1 MGTLN
6 NIGNILS
13 SSANG
18 SVFGGSNGINVQLL
32 LDVAL
37 AAAQAP
43 LQSLHQQQ
51 SALQAKTNALQRI
64 QGDINNLTTA
74 VSALSSTSGAVNSVT
89 ATSSNSAVLTASADP
104 TALGGTH
111 SIVVN
116 SLATT
121 SSSYTNPVASA
132 TTALGTGSF
141 QITVG
146 SQPPVT
152 ITVNNT
158 NNTLNGL
165 AAAINGQKAGVTASV
180 INDANGAR
188 LALVSNT
195 TGAPGNITISNDS
208 TGLGFHLAVT
218 GSNASLVVDGVPIN
232 STSNS
237 VSGVISGATIQLT
250 GAAPGATVS
259 LTLSPDANQA
269 TTAINQFVTAWNKVM
284 QDVNAQF
291 AVASNGTGGGPLE
304 ADGTLRQ
311 IQNQLLSG
319 VTGSVSG
326 NNGFVNLAS
335 IGVNMNN
342 DGTLAVNSGTL
353 SNALNNNFRSVQTL
367 LQGTV
372 GVATGL
378 ANTLNQITDPSNGS
392 VTLDLQGFSK
402 ESQDLTQQINSMQS
416 QLLLQQQTLTDQYA
430 RMQTTLQ
437 EMPLLQ
443 NQLTMQ
449 LAALGH

>member
-1 MGTLN
+1 M
-6 NIGNILS
+6 
-13 SSANG
+13 
-18 SVFGGSNGINVQLL
+18 
-32 LDVAL
+32 
-37 AAAQAP
+37 
-43 LQSLHQQQ
+43 
-51 SALQAKTNALQRI
+51 
-64 QGDINNLTTA
+64 
-74 VSALSSTSGAVNSVT
+74 
-89 ATSSNSAVLTASADP
+89 
-104 TALGGTH
+104 
-111 SIVVN
+111 
-116 SLATT
+116 
-121 SSSYTNPVASA
+121 
-132 TTALGTGSF
+132 
-141 QITVG
+141 
-146 SQPPVT
+146 
-152 ITVNNT
+152 
-158 NNTLNGL
+158 
-165 AAAINGQKAGVTASV
+165 
-180 INDANGAR
+180 
-188 LALVSNT
+188 
-195 TGAPGNITISNDS
+195 
-208 TGLGFHLAVT
+208 
-218 GSNASLVVDGVPIN
+218 
-232 STSNS
+232 
-237 VSGVISGATIQLT
+237 
-250 GAAPGATVS
+250 S

-291 AVASNGTGGGPLE
+291 AVASNGTGAGPLE

>member
-37 AAAQAP
+37 AAAEAP
-43 LQSLHQQQ
+43 LASLQQQQ
-51 SALQAKTNALQRI
+51 SALQTKTKALQGI
-64 QGDINNLTTA
+64 QDDINSLTTA
-74 VSALSSTSGAVNSVT
+74 VGDLSSASGAVNSLT
-89 ATSSNSAVLTASADP
+89 ATSSDSTVLTASADP

-111 SIVVN
+111 SIIVN

-121 SSSYTNPVASA
+121 SSYYTNAVASA
-132 TTALGTGSF
+132 TTAIGTGSF
-141 QITVG
+141 QVTVG
-146 SQPPVT
+146 SQAAVP
-152 ITVNNT
+152 ITVDNT
-158 NNTLNGL
+158 NNTLTGL

-195 TGAPGNITISNDS
+195 SGAPGNITITNDS
-208 TGLGFHLAVT
+208 TGLGFHQAVT

-232 STSNS
+232 STSNTL
-237 VSGVISGATIQLT
+237 SGVISGATIQLT
-250 GAAPGATVS
+250 AAAPGRTVS
-259 LTLSPDANQA
+259 LTLSPDASQA
-269 TTAINQFVTAWNKVM
+269 TKAINQFVSDWNKVM
-284 QDVNAQF
+284 QDVNSQF
-291 AVASNGTGGGPLE
+291 AVTSTGTGGGPLE
-304 ADGTLRQ
+304 ADGTLRGL
-311 IQNQLLSG
+311 QNQLLSA
-319 VTGSVSG
+319 VTTSISG

-353 SNALNNNFRSVQTL
+353 SNALNNNFSSVHAM
-367 LQGTV
+367 LQGAG
-372 GVATGL
+372 GVATVL
-378 ANTLNQITDPSNGS
+378 ANTLKQITDPTNGS

-402 ESQDLTQQINSMQS
+402 ESQDLTQQLNAMQS

-430 RMQTTLQ
+430 KMQTTLQ

-443 NQLTMQ
+443 NQLTEQ

>member
-37 AAAQAP
+37 AAAEAP
-43 LQSLHQQQ
+43 LVSLQREQ
-51 SALQAKTNALQRI
+51 SALQAKTKALQSI
-64 QGDINNLTTA
+64 QDDINSLTTG
-74 VSALSSTSGAVNSVT
+74 VSDLSSASGAVNSLT
-89 ATSSNSAVLTASADP
+89 ATSSDSTVLTASADP

-121 SSSYTNPVASA
+121 SSYYTNPAASA
-132 TTALGTGSF
+132 TTAIGTGSF

-146 SQPPVT
+146 SQPAVT
-152 ITVNNT
+152 ITVDNT

-195 TGAPGNITISNDS
+195 SGAPGNITISNDS
-208 TGLGFHLAVT
+208 TGLGFHQAVT

-232 STSNS
+232 STSNIL
-237 VSGVISGATIQLT
+237 SGVISGATIQLT
-250 GAAPGATVS
+250 GAAPGRTVS
-259 LTLSPDANQA
+259 LTLSPDAAQA
-269 TTAINQFVTAWNKVM
+269 TKAINQFVTSWNKVM
-284 QDVNAQF
+284 QDVNLQF
-291 AVASNGTGGGPLE
+291 AVTSTGRAGGPLE
-304 ADGTLRQ
+304 ADGTLRDV
-311 IQNQLLSG
+311 QNQLLSA
-319 VTGSVSG
+319 VTHSITG

-353 SNALNNNFRSVQTL
+353 SNALNNNFSSVHTL
-367 LQGTV
+367 LQGTA

-378 ANTLNQITDPSNGS
+378 ANTLKQITDPSNGT

-402 ESQDLTQQINSMQS
+402 ESQDLTQQINTMQS
-416 QLLLQQQTLTDQYA
+416 QLLLQQQTLTNQYA
-430 RMQTTLQ
+430 AMQTTLQ

-449 LAALGH
+449 LAALGR

>member
-18 SVFGGSNGINVQLL
+18 SVFGGSNGINVQAL

-37 AAAQAP
+37 AAAEAP
-43 LQSLHQQQ
+43 LQSLLQQQ
-51 SALQAKTNALQRI
+51 SALQAKTNALQSI
-64 QGDINNLTTA
+64 QGDINSLATSVSDLSTA
-74 VSALSSTSGAVNSVT
+74 SGAVNSVT
-89 ATSSNSAVLTASADP
+89 ATSSDSTVLTASADP

-121 SSSYTNPVASA
+121 SSYYTNPVASA
-132 TTALGTGSF
+132 TTTIGTGSF

-146 SQPPVT
+146 SQSPVT

-165 AAAINGQKAGVTASV
+165 VAAINGQNAGVTASV

-195 TGAPGNITISNDS
+195 SGAPGNITISNDS
-208 TGLGFHLAVT
+208 TGLGFHQAVT

-232 STSNS
+232 STSNTL
-237 VSGVISGATIQLT
+237 SGVISGATIQLT
-250 GAAPGATVS
+250 GAAPGRAVS
-259 LTLSPDANQA
+259 LTLAPDSSQA
-269 TTAINQFVTAWNKVM
+269 TKAINQFVSDWNKVM
-284 QDVNAQF
+284 QDVNLQF
-291 AVASNGTGGGPLE
+291 AVTPTGIAGGALE
-304 ADGTLRQ
+304 SDGTLRDV
-311 IQNQLLSG
+311 QNQLLSA
-319 VTGSVSG
+319 VTHSITG

-342 DGTLAVNSGTL
+342 DGTLAVNSATL
-353 SNALNNNFRSVQTL
+353 SNALNNNFSSVHTL
-367 LQGTV
+367 LQGAT

-378 ANTLNQITDPSNGS
+378 ANTLKQITDPSNGS

-402 ESQDLTQQINSMQS
+402 ESQDLTQQISTLQS
-416 QLLLQQQTLTDQYA
+416 QLLIQQQNLTNQYA
-430 RMQTTLQ
+430 TVQTTLQ
-437 EMPLLQ
+437 ELPLLQ
-443 NQLTMQ
+443 NQLTEQ

>member
-37 AAAQAP
+37 AASQAP
-43 LQSLHQQQ
+43 LVSLQQQQ
-51 SALQAKTNALQRI
+51 SALQVKTNALQSI
-64 QGDINNLTTA
+64 QGDITNLTTA
-74 VSALSSTSGAVNSVT
+74 VSDLSSASGAVNSLT
-89 ATSSNSAVLTASADP
+89 ATSSNPGVLTASADP

-121 SSSYTNPVASA
+121 SSYYTNPVASA
-132 TTALGTGSF
+132 TTAIGTGSF

-146 SQPPVT
+146 SQAPVT

-165 AAAINGQKAGVTASV
+165 AAAINGQSAGVTASV
-180 INDANGAR
+180 ISDANGSR

-195 TGAPGNITISNDS
+195 SGAPGNITISNDS
-208 TGLGFHLAVT
+208 TGLGFHQAVI
-218 GSNASLVVDGVPIN
+218 GSNAALVVDGVPIS
-232 STSNS
+232 STSNTL
-237 VSGVISGATIQLT
+237 SGVISGATIQLT
-250 GAAPGATVS
+250 GAAPGTTVS
-259 LTLSPDANQA
+259 LTLSPDASQA
-269 TTAINQFVTAWNKVM
+269 TKAINQFVTAWNKVM
-284 QDVNAQF
+284 QDVNLQF
-291 AVASNGTGGGPLE
+291 AVTSSGRAGGPLE
-304 ADGTLRQ
+304 ADSTLRGV
-311 IQNQLLSG
+311 QNQLLSA
-319 VTGSVSG
+319 VTHSITG

-335 IGVNMNN
+335 IGVNLNN
-342 DGTLAVNSGTL
+342 DGTLAVNSGAL
-353 SNALNNNFRSVQTL
+353 SNALNNNFSSVHAL
-367 LQGTV
+367 LQGAT

-378 ANTLNQITDPSNGS
+378 ANTLNQITDPSNGTI
-392 VTLDLQGFSK
+392 TLDLQGFSK
-402 ESQDLTQQINSMQS
+402 ESQDLTQQISAMQA
-416 QLLLQQQTLTDQYA
+416 QLLIQQQNLTNQYA
-430 RMQTTLQ
+430 TMQTTLQ

-443 NQLTMQ
+443 NQLTEQ

>member
-1 MGTLN
+1 MGTIN

-37 AAAQAP
+37 AAIEAP
-43 LQSLHQQQ
+43 LVSLQRQQ
-51 SALQAKTNALQRI
+51 SALQVKTKALQSI
-64 QGDINNLTTA
+64 QDDINSLATA
-74 VSALSSTSGAVNSVT
+74 VTDLSSTSGAVNSLT
-89 ATSSNSAVLTASADP
+89 ATSSDSTVFTASADP
-104 TALGGTH
+104 TALSGTH

-121 SSSYTNPVASA
+121 SSYYTNPVASA
-132 TTALGTGSF
+132 TTAIGTGSF

-158 NNTLNGL
+158 NNTLNGV
-165 AAAINGQKAGVTASV
+165 AAAINGQNAGVTASV

-195 TGAPGNITISNDS
+195 SGAPGNLTISNDS
-208 TGLGFHLAVT
+208 TGLGFHQAVT

-232 STSNS
+232 STSNTL
-237 VSGVISGATIQLT
+237 SGVIPGATIQLT
-250 GAAPGATVS
+250 GAAPGRAVS
-259 LTLSPDANQA
+259 LTLSPDSSQA
-269 TTAINQFVTAWNKVM
+269 TKAINQFVTAWNKVM
-284 QDVNAQF
+284 QVVNLQF
-291 AVASNGTGGGPLE
+291 AVTSSGRAGGPLE
-304 ADGTLRQ
+304 ADGTLRGV
-311 IQNQLLSG
+311 QNQLLSA
-319 VTGSVSG
+319 VTHSIPG
-326 NNGFVNLAS
+326 NNGLVNLAS

-342 DGTLAVNSGTL
+342 DGTLAINSGTL
-353 SNALNNNFRSVQTL
+353 SNALNNNFSSVHTL
-367 LQGTV
+367 LQGAS

-378 ANTLNQITDPSNGS
+378 ANTLKQITDPANGS
-392 VTLDLQGFSK
+392 VTLDLQGFSN
-402 ESQDLTQQINSMQS
+402 ENRDLTQQIDVMRS
-416 QLLLQQQTLTDQYA
+416 QLLIQQQNLTDQYA
-430 RMQTTLQ
+430 KLQTTLQ

-443 NQLTMQ
+443 NQLTAQ
-449 LAALGH
+449 LAALGR